1 MTRRGTHERV
11 AAARRGL
18 LLVAV
23 GAAVLAAVVVLT
35 TNGAFSSPI
44 TVPPPATPEVA
55 QPVALEIRLGTAR
68 RTRVEL
74 ASALREEILDPD
86 RVRALLSA
94 GVPSRWVV
102 RSATGTV
109 VYRLS
114 RRLALRAILRSD
126 EDVVRL
132 AARPV
137 ASTIAAPTIAQQ
149 LRNNCESAALE
160 ILLATTGRRIPQ
172 SSLQADLPV
181 SGGLDPVDDGT
192 ARVWGDP
199 ELGYVGRPDGGGTAG
214 GFGVYEGPIMEVAE
228 RRGVQ
233 LDRLSGRPSA
243 EIVRRVRA
251 GYAVMVW
258 VGLSAGPYG
267 EWRSPAGRRV
277 RVNFGE
283 HTVVLAGV
291 TADGRLRVVNPL
303 EGTREVWTRERFEA
317 MWRLLDRRAV
327 AVPTD
332 VAG

>member
-1 MTRRGTHERV
+1 MTRRSAHGRTG
-11 AAARRGL
+11 AARRRR
-18 LLVAV
+18 LVAI
-23 GAAVLAAVVVLT
+23 GAAAIAAVVVLT
-35 TNGAFSSPI
+35 AAGAFSLPSNMP
-44 TVPPPATPEVA
+44 PPPATLGAA
-55 QPVALEIRLGTAR
+55 QPGVLDIRLGGAQR
-68 RTRVEL
+68 AQVDL
-74 ASALREEILDPD
+74 SPAMREGILDPD
-86 RVRALLSA
+86 RLDALLSTE
-94 GVPSRWVV
+94 VPARWVV

-109 VYRLS
+109 VYALS
-114 RRLALRAILRSD
+114 RRVALRAILRRDD
-126 EDVVRL
+126 EVVRL

-137 ASTIAAPTIAQQ
+137 ASSISAPTVTQK

-172 SSLQADLPV
+172 EALQADLPV
-181 SGGLDPVDDGT
+181 SGGLDPVDGGT
-192 ARVWGDP
+192 TRVWGDP

-228 RRGVQ
+228 RRGVR
-233 LDRLSGRPSA
+233 LDRLSGRPTA

-267 EWRSPAGRRV
+267 EWRSPEGRRV

-291 TADGRLRVVNPL
+291 TKDGRLRVVNPL
-303 EGTREVWTRERFEA
+303 EGTREVWARERFES

-327 AVPTD
+327 GVPAD
-332 VAG
+332 FAG